1 VVRKRPVLLALCFAG
16 ASVAFFSV
24 SERTWGI
31 AKT

>member
-1 VVRKRPVLLALCFAG
+1 VRKRPVLLARCFAS
-16 ASVAFFSV
+16 AAVAFFCV